1 MLSFNIGKN
10 KWAKNVTCEQTLMPG
25 TSSICALFV
34 SLQLKLFLMAPFCQ
48 GQFRF
53 EVAITLLYFC
63 AVQIARVC
71 ELSQLPL
78 VSTPHPLLITARK
91 RSLGQGNIFTGVCL
105 FKGGGIGFPAC
116 ITGHMTGGS
125 ASIGGFTSRG
135 VCVQREGVFCIQ
147 RVCLRGEGVPPWG
160 EGDSVYGGRGSAFG
174 GSASGGVTTR
184 PLPRTTRYSQ
194 RAGGMQYT
202 RYWNSFLLILSTSQY
217 IMLFLSIQQTYFLCN
232 LILKHQN

>member
-1 MLSFNIGKN
+1 M
-10 KWAKNVTCEQTLMPG
+10 CEQTLMPG

-48 GQFRF
+48 GQFCF

-105 FKGGGIGFPAC
+105 FKGGGVSFPAC
-116 ITGHMTGGS
+116 ITGHMTGGVCLHRG
-125 ASIGGFTSRG
+125 ICIQGGLCPEGGGFLHPEGLSPGGQGFCLGVRG
-135 VCVQREGVFCIQ
+135 I
-147 RVCLRGEGVPPWG
+147 L
-160 EGDSVYGGRGSAFG
+160 SMGGRVLPLG
-174 GSASGGVTTR
+174 GLHRRGGCR
-184 PLPRTTRYSQ
+184 HAPSQ
-194 RAGGMQYT
+194 ELRDTVNEQVVC
-202 RYWNSFLLILSTSQY
+202 STHDTGIHS
-217 IMLFLSIQQTYFLCN
+217 C
-232 LILKHQN
+232 

>member
-1 MLSFNIGKN
+1 M
-10 KWAKNVTCEQTLMPG
+10 CEQTLMPG

-105 FKGGGIGFPAC
+105 FKGGGVSFPAC
-116 ITGHMTGGS
+116 ITGHMMGGVCLHRG
-125 ASIGGFTSRG
+125 ICIQGGLCPEGGGFLHPEGLSPGGTG
-135 VCVQREGVFCIQ
+135 V
-147 RVCLRGEGVPPWG
+147 LPWG
-160 EGDSVYGGRGSAFG
+160 EGDSVYGGTGSAFG
-174 GSASGGVTTR
+174 GSASEGRVQTH

-217 IMLFLSIQQTYFLCN
+217 IMLFLSIQQSNFLCN